1 MRVLESAIY
10 AENLDE
16 TAAFY
21 ADVLGLERIAAAEG
35 RHVFFRAGDGPGQC
49 VVLIFRPSAT
59 QEPPAP
65 DARVP
70 VPPHGA
76 TWRGASLLCRHAP
89 TRSNAGARAS
99 SSAGV
104 AIEADFEWPQGGRS
118 IYFRDPAGNSIEMA
132 EPRIWGLDPGRVKTL
147 FAPAVVGLGE
157 RAAAK
162 KGTSRMERVER
173 EGLQVSAVL
182 AAVRRAA
189 GAARARGLRREN
201 LLAVA

>member
-10 AENLDE
+10 AENLEE

-35 RHVFFRAGDGPGQC
+35 RHVFFRSGDG

-59 QEPPAP
+59 QEPPAR

-76 TWRGASLLCRHAP
+76 TGAGHLCFAASADEIERWR
-89 TRSNAGARAS
+89 ARLGR
-99 SSAGV
+99 AGV
-104 AIEADFEWPQGGRS
+104 AIEADFDWPQGGRS

-132 EPRIWGLDPGRVKTL
+132 EPRIWGLDPGD
-147 FAPAVVGLGE
+147 
-157 RAAAK
+157 
-162 KGTSRMERVER
+162 
-173 EGLQVSAVL
+173 
-182 AAVRRAA
+182 
-189 GAARARGLRREN
+189 
-201 LLAVA
+201 